1 MKFFLTIFPE
11 INLKICTLVSGGLGD
26 APYRPKCSQFH
37 AVFQKNWQNRMLAPR
52 LDGFL
57 REILDPPFEVLQAS
71 VQNSQS
77 NIVHKLMTQIH
88 QFQDICA

>member
-1 MKFFLTIFPE
+1 
-11 INLKICTLVSGGLGD
+11 
-26 APYRPKCSQFH
+26 
-37 AVFQKNWQNRMLAPR
+37 MLAPR

-88 QFQDICA
+88 QFQDICAWETQTLCANGFSCPWHQSPSKKKSRQNYYQNCWVNLQFIFGLW